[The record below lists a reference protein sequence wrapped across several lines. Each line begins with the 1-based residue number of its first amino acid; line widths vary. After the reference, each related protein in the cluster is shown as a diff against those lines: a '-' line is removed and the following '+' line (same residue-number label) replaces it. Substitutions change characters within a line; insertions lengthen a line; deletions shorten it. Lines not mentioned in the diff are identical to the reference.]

1 MKSKKFAI
9 NPNLLNYFGTIANAV
24 NIARADPAS
33 ITQYLTVAGQVL
45 EVYEPKGANRFFG
58 VSRTFFAHH
67 ALHYEKSYRLYA
79 RDDKYS
85 FEFIV
90 PETVTWEDPPA
101 EEVQSGGLWED
112 EPAEET
118 TYDLWEST
126 PTDETTTDEYWTE
139 DTTDLPAYAENMAP
153 NQEMPGW
160 ITPPV
165 QPLVEGPIIRFE
177 TLSLNRTTRSDSEIG
192 RA

>member
-9 NPNLLNYFGTIANAV
+9 NPNLLNYFGAIANAV

-101 EEVQSGGLWED
+101 EEAQSGGLWED

-126 PTDETTTDEYWTE
+126 PTDETTTDEYWT
-139 DTTDLPAYAENMAP
+139 
-153 NQEMPGW
+153 GH
-160 ITPPV
+160 
-165 QPLVEGPIIRFE
+165 
-177 TLSLNRTTRSDSEIG
+177 NRTSCIRGKYGRESGNAGLDHSTRAAAG
-192 RA
+192 RRSHYKVRNAVTQHDDA